1 MNADERAIRMLISTW
16 LTATR
21 AGDTDRVLGLMS
33 DDVVFLT
40 AVNPPMRGKAAFAES
55 QRALADASIDATGD
69 VQEIR
74 TFGEWGYAWTQ
85 LSVTIS
91 PKSGEPVTRS
101 GATLTIF
108 RKEQGTWVLFR
119 DANMLAPASR

>member
-1 MNADERAIRMLISTW
+1 M
-16 LTATR
+16 
-21 AGDTDRVLGLMS
+21 
-33 DDVVFLT
+33 
-40 AVNPPMRGKAAFAES
+40 
-55 QRALADASIDATGD
+55 
-69 VQEIR
+69 QEIR
-74 TFGEWGYAWTQ
+74 TFGEWGYAWTH

-108 RKEQGTWVLFR
+108 RKEHGTWVLFR

>member
-1 MNADERAIRMLISTW
+1 MQNDEQEIRQLVATW
-16 LTATR
+16 MAATKS
-21 AGDTDRVLGLMS
+21 GDVKAVLELMS